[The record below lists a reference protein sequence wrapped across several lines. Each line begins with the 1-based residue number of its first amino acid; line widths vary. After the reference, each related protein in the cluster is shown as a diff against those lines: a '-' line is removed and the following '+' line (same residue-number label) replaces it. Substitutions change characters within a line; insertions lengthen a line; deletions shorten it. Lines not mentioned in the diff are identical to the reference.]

1 MRQIH
6 KVKKQDFRG
15 KKGMNKKEIELVRV
29 FADPDKKRDQKI
41 LEEVAIF
48 FANKIKERQ
57 KQ

>member
-15 KKGMNKKEIELVRV
+15 KRMSEKEIELVRV
-29 FADPDKKRDQKI
+29 FADPDKERDQKI

-48 FANKIKERQ
+48 FANKIKEMHNQ
-57 KQ
+57 